1 MKSNS
6 CKNNRRAMMALLLC
20 TGFIAMHPL
29 AMSAKED
36 VSSLN
41 VVQQQKSVSGV
52 IKDST
57 GEPVIGANVR
67 EKDNPTNGTIT
78 DLDGKFI
85 LNVAQAT
92 KLEISFIG
100 YKTVVVD
107 AIPGKTIDVKLE
119 DDSEMLDEVVVVGF
133 GTQKKVNLTGSVGVV
148 TAEELKE
155 RPVTNAAQAL
165 QGVVP
170 GLQITQTNGSLEDTP
185 SINVRGTT
193 TIGQG
198 TSGDPLVLIDGM
210 EGDLNTINPQDIANI
225 SVLKDAAASSIYGS
239 RAPFGV
245 ILITTKSGSKEGKT
259 TVNYNNSF
267 RWGTPINMNHMM
279 NSVDFASWMNDTFAN
294 GGNPVFF
301 DADRM
306 DQIVAYHNATPYKP
320 GQRITSDGTIMTGI
334 SAGDNGYWLDGYGY
348 GIDDVDW
355 YSEIYKKWTFSQE
368 HNFSVS
374 GGTNKLNYYASF
386 NYLDQ
391 GGFMKLGEEGLKR
404 YNGTAKISSQ
414 ITDWLKFNYT
424 MRFTRQDYKRPA
436 TLTSSLYSDMARQ
449 GWPVLPLYD
458 PNGYYYDAPSP
469 ALGLAEGGVDKT
481 QTDNSYHQIGLAIE
495 PIKNWI
501 THIDF
506 NYRIQSANRHWDSQM
521 RYNHDVNGNPYV
533 YSNSSNVHEDY
544 YKENYYNFNAYTEY
558 THTFNEVHNLHVMGG
573 FQAENLKQTQ
583 FGLQRNGI
591 MFPGKPEVDLTTGLD
606 YYGNEVTPST
616 NGSRNEWSTAG
627 FFARV
632 NYDYQGKYLIEGNLR
647 ADGTSRFRKGNQ
659 WKAFPSVSVGWNIAR
674 ENFFEPIND
683 VIGTLKLR
691 ASYGSLGNQN
701 TTNWYQTYQTM
712 SVGSSDGSW
721 LMNGKKPNTA
731 TAPGLV
737 STTLTWETIESYN
750 IGLDWGLLNNR
761 LTGSFDYYIRN
772 TKDMVGNAPELP
784 AILGTAVPV
793 TNNTDLRTSGWELSI
808 GWNDRLSNGLNYG
821 AKFNISDARTKI
833 TRYPNNPT
841 NAISTY
847 IEGRYINEIWG
858 YETVGLAKTDEEMQA
873 HLATLPNGGQNAL
886 GSDWRAGDIMYAD
899 LNGDGKISGGA
910 GTLND
915 HGDMKVIGNH
925 TPRYLFGLDL
935 NASWKGF
942 DVRVFFQGV
951 MKRDYWQGS
960 TYLFGAASN
969 GQW

>member
-6 CKNNRRAMMALLLC
+6 CKNNQRAMMALLLC

-29 AMSAKED
+29 AMSAKEE

-41 VVQQQKSVSGV
+41 VVQQQKNVSGV

-78 DLDGKFI
+78 DLDGKFN
-85 LNVAQAT
+85 LNVTNAT

-100 YKTVVVD
+100 YKTVIVD
-107 AIPGKTIDVKLE
+107 AIPGKPVNVTLE
-119 DDSEMLDEVVVVGF
+119 DDSEMLQEVVVVGF

-148 TAEELKE
+148 TADELKE
-155 RPVTNAAQAL
+155 RPVTNATQAL

-198 TSGDPLVLIDGM
+198 TSGSPLVLIDGM

-259 TVNYNNSF
+259 SINYNNSF
-267 RWGTPINMNHMM
+267 RWGTPINMNHLM
-279 NSVDFASWMNDTFAN
+279 NSVDFAGWMNDALTN
-294 GGNPVFF
+294 GGQAVQF

-306 DQIVAYHNATPYKP
+306 ADIVAYHNASPYKP
-320 GQRITSDGTIMTGI
+320 GQRITSDGTIMSGI
-334 SAGDNGYWLDGYGY
+334 SAGDNGYWLEAYAN

-355 YSEIYKKWTFSQE
+355 YGEVYKKWTFSQE

-386 NYLDQ
+386 NFLDQ
-391 GGFMKLGEEGLKR
+391 GGFMKYGEEGLKR

-458 PNGYYYDAPSP
+458 PNGYFYDAPSP
-469 ALGLAEGGVDKT
+469 VLGLAEGGVDKT
-481 QTDNSYHQIGLAIE
+481 QTDNSYHQIGLIFE

-501 THIDF
+501 THVDF
-506 NYRIQSANRHWDSQM
+506 NYHIKSANRHWDSQM

-558 THTFNEVHNLHVMGG
+558 TYNLNDAHNFHVMGG

-591 MFPGKPEVDLTTGLD
+591 MFSGKPEVDLTTGLD
-606 YYGNEVTPST
+606 YWGNAVTPST
-616 NGSRNEWSTAG
+616 NGSRNEWATAG
-627 FFARV
+627 FFARI
-632 NYDYQGKYLIEGNLR
+632 NYDYQGKYLIEANVR
-647 ADGTSRFRKGNQ
+647 ADGTSRFRTGNQ
-659 WKAFPSVSVGWNIAR
+659 WKTFPSVSAGWNIAR
-674 ENFFEPIND
+674 ESFFEPIND
-683 VIGTLKLR
+683 LIGTLKIR

-701 TTNWYQTYQTM
+701 TTNWYQTFQTM
-712 SVGSSDGSW
+712 TVGSSDGSW
-721 LMNGKKPNTA
+721 LMNGVKPNTA

-808 GWNDRLSNGLNYG
+808 GWNDRLDNGLNYS

-858 YETVGLAKTDEEMQA
+858 YETVGLAKTDAEMQA

-915 HGDMKVIGNH
+915 TGDMKVIGNS

-935 NASWKGF
+935 NAS
-942 DVRVFFQGV
+942 
-951 MKRDYWQGS
+951 
-960 TYLFGAASN
+960 
-969 GQW
+969 

>member
-1 MKSNS
+1 
-6 CKNNRRAMMALLLC
+6 MMALLLC

-29 AMSAKED
+29 AMSAKEE

-41 VVQQQKSVSGV
+41 VVQQQKNVSGV

-78 DLDGKFI
+78 DLDGKFN
-85 LNVAQAT
+85 LNVTNAT

-100 YKTVVVD
+100 YKTVIVD
-107 AIPGKTIDVKLE
+107 AIPGKPVNVTLE
-119 DDSEMLDEVVVVGF
+119 DDSEMLQEVVVVGF

-148 TAEELKE
+148 TADELKE
-155 RPVTNAAQAL
+155 RPVTNATQAL

-198 TSGDPLVLIDGM
+198 TSGSPLVLIDGM

-259 TVNYNNSF
+259 SINYNNSF
-267 RWGTPINMNHMM
+267 RWGTPINMNHLM
-279 NSVDFASWMNDTFAN
+279 NSVDFAGWMNDALTN
-294 GGNPVFF
+294 GGQAVQF

-306 DQIVAYHNATPYKP
+306 ADIVAYHNASPYKP
-320 GQRITSDGTIMTGI
+320 GQRITSDGTIMSGI
-334 SAGDNGYWLDGYGY
+334 SAGDNGYWLEAYAN

-355 YSEIYKKWTFSQE
+355 YGEVYKKWTFSQE

-386 NYLDQ
+386 NFLDQ
-391 GGFMKLGEEGLKR
+391 GGFMKYGEEGLKR

-458 PNGYYYDAPSP
+458 PNGYFYDAPSP
-469 ALGLAEGGVDKT
+469 VLGLAEGGVDKT
-481 QTDNSYHQIGLAIE
+481 QTDNSYHQIGLIFE

-501 THIDF
+501 THVDF
-506 NYRIQSANRHWDSQM
+506 NYHIKSANRHWDSQM

-558 THTFNEVHNLHVMGG
+558 TYNLNDAHNFHVMGG

-591 MFPGKPEVDLTTGLD
+591 MFSGKPEVDLTTGLD
-606 YYGNEVTPST
+606 YWGNAVTPST
-616 NGSRNEWSTAG
+616 NGSRNEWATAG
-627 FFARV
+627 FFARI
-632 NYDYQGKYLIEGNLR
+632 NYDYQGKYLIEANVR
-647 ADGTSRFRKGNQ
+647 ADGTSRFRTGNQ
-659 WKAFPSVSVGWNIAR
+659 WKTFPSVSAGWNIAR
-674 ENFFEPIND
+674 ESFFEPIND
-683 VIGTLKLR
+683 LIGTLKIR

-701 TTNWYQTYQTM
+701 TTNWYQTFQTM
-712 SVGSSDGSW
+712 TVGSSDGSW
-721 LMNGKKPNTA
+721 LMNGVKPNTA

-808 GWNDRLSNGLNYG
+808 GWNDRLDNGLNYS

-858 YETVGLAKTDEEMQA
+858 YETVGLAKTDAEMQA

-915 HGDMKVIGNH
+915 TGDMKVIGNS

-935 NASWKGF
+935 NAS
-942 DVRVFFQGV
+942 
-951 MKRDYWQGS
+951 
-960 TYLFGAASN
+960 
-969 GQW
+969 

>member
-100 YKTVVVD
+100 YKTVIVD

-259 TVNYNNSF
+259 SINYNNSF

-294 GGNPVFF
+294 LGNAVFF
-301 DADRM
+301 DANRM
-306 DQIVAYHNATPYKP
+306 EQIVAYHNATPYKP

-533 YSNSSNVHEDY
+533 HSNGSNVHEDY
-544 YKENYYNFNAYTEY
+544 
-558 THTFNEVHNLHVMGG
+558 
-573 FQAENLKQTQ
+573 
-583 FGLQRNGI
+583 
-591 MFPGKPEVDLTTGLD
+591 P
-606 YYGNEVTPST
+606 
-616 NGSRNEWSTAG
+616 
-627 FFARV
+627 
-632 NYDYQGKYLIEGNLR
+632 
-647 ADGTSRFRKGNQ
+647 
-659 WKAFPSVSVGWNIAR
+659 
-674 ENFFEPIND
+674 
-683 VIGTLKLR
+683 
-691 ASYGSLGNQN
+691 
-701 TTNWYQTYQTM
+701 
-712 SVGSSDGSW
+712 
-721 LMNGKKPNTA
+721 
-731 TAPGLV
+731 
-737 STTLTWETIESYN
+737 
-750 IGLDWGLLNNR
+750 
-761 LTGSFDYYIRN
+761 
-772 TKDMVGNAPELP
+772 
-784 AILGTAVPV
+784 
-793 TNNTDLRTSGWELSI
+793 
-808 GWNDRLSNGLNYG
+808 
-821 AKFNISDARTKI
+821 
-833 TRYPNNPT
+833 
-841 NAISTY
+841 
-847 IEGRYINEIWG
+847 
-858 YETVGLAKTDEEMQA
+858 
-873 HLATLPNGGQNAL
+873 
-886 GSDWRAGDIMYAD
+886 
-899 LNGDGKISGGA
+899 
-910 GTLND
+910 
-915 HGDMKVIGNH
+915 
-925 TPRYLFGLDL
+925 
-935 NASWKGF
+935 
-942 DVRVFFQGV
+942 
-951 MKRDYWQGS
+951 
-960 TYLFGAASN
+960 
-969 GQW
+969 

>member
-259 TVNYNNSF
+259 SINYNNSF

-294 GGNPVFF
+294 LGNAVFF
-301 DADRM
+301 DANRM
-306 DQIVAYHNATPYKP
+306 EQIVAYHNATPYKP

-481 QTDNSYHQIGLAIE
+481 QTDNTYHQIGLAIE

-506 NYRIQSANRHWDSQM
+506 NYHIQSANRHWDRQM

-583 FGLQRNGI
+583 FGLQRNGV
-591 MFPGKPEVDLTTGLD
+591 MFDQWFQKRMVH
-606 YYGNEVTPST
+606 
-616 NGSRNEWSTAG
+616 
-627 FFARV
+627 
-632 NYDYQGKYLIEGNLR
+632 
-647 ADGTSRFRKGNQ
+647 SRFLCTCQ
-659 WKAFPSVSVGWNIAR
+659 
-674 ENFFEPIND
+674 
-683 VIGTLKLR
+683 L
-691 ASYGSLGNQN
+691 
-701 TTNWYQTYQTM
+701 
-712 SVGSSDGSW
+712 
-721 LMNGKKPNTA
+721 
-731 TAPGLV
+731 
-737 STTLTWETIESYN
+737 
-750 IGLDWGLLNNR
+750 
-761 LTGSFDYYIRN
+761 
-772 TKDMVGNAPELP
+772 
-784 AILGTAVPV
+784 
-793 TNNTDLRTSGWELSI
+793 
-808 GWNDRLSNGLNYG
+808 
-821 AKFNISDARTKI
+821 
-833 TRYPNNPT
+833 
-841 NAISTY
+841 
-847 IEGRYINEIWG
+847 
-858 YETVGLAKTDEEMQA
+858 
-873 HLATLPNGGQNAL
+873 
-886 GSDWRAGDIMYAD
+886 
-899 LNGDGKISGGA
+899 
-910 GTLND
+910 
-915 HGDMKVIGNH
+915 
-925 TPRYLFGLDL
+925 
-935 NASWKGF
+935 
-942 DVRVFFQGV
+942 
-951 MKRDYWQGS
+951 
-960 TYLFGAASN
+960 
-969 GQW
+969 